1 MNFMFTRVNVQYRK
15 KKDDKN
21 NVQNKDNKKIIEKYS
36 LCEWSLLTI
45 TVTITTNTTI
55 ITNTTFIRG

>member
-1 MNFMFTRVNVQYRK
+1 MFNIEK

-55 ITNTTFIRG
+55 ITNTTFIRE